1 MDIFFNEERREQ
13 RQPSAK
19 RGEIQKQTI
28 QLAVRFDAVF
38 QLVVPSYLK
47 KCDLKSCDFDI
58 RISQISQIFFSFTI
72 RLNSGIFNTDH
83 NNLYFR

>member
-38 QLVVPSYLK
+38 QLVVPSHLK
-47 KCDLKSCDFDI
+47 KM
-58 RISQISQIFFSFTI
+58 RP
-72 RLNSGIFNTDH
+72 
-83 NNLYFR
+83 